1 MRLDNKLNG
10 SAAKVI
16 CSLSERATIIAFN
29 EAKAVREVRL
39 RGSPIARLV
48 DSGRIGGDELRA
60 AQDIESAFMAIS
72 GGLFMKPL
80 NMERVDGGRGNPDW
94 PHALAKI
101 VGQYQDWANFW
112 SDRRKQHLDY
122 TLEITIA
129 AVIDERHVRP
139 IAEDMGFSERK
150 VKDAIVG
157 GLRDYAARTQSI
169 DSSIAAKWR
178 AAALLTFRRSSG
190 QHVGE

>member
-10 SAAKVI
+10 SAAKGI

-112 SDRRKQHLDY
+112 SDRRKQHLDIWRKCAG
-122 TLEITIA
+122 ERGHA
-129 AVIDERHVRP
+129 IDE
-139 IAEDMGFSERK
+139 ERC
-150 VKDAIVG
+150 AHH
-157 GLRDYAARTQSI
+157 RQPP
-169 DSSIAAKWR
+169 KWR
-178 AAALLTFRRSSG
+178 TLHG
-190 QHVGE
+190 YH

>member
-10 SAAKVI
+10 SEAKVL
-16 CSLSERATIIAFN
+16 CSLSERATIIQFN
-29 EAKAVREVRL
+29 EAAKLVQATRL
-39 RGSPIARLV
+39 SGPPVARLV
-48 DSGRIGGDELRA
+48 ESKRIGAEELQA
-60 AQDIESAFMAIS
+60 AQEIEMAFMAIS
-72 GGLFMKPL
+72 GGLFMKPQ
-80 NMERVDGGRGNPDW
+80 NMEKVDGGRGNPDW
-94 PHALAKI
+94 PHKLAVI

-112 SDRRKQHLDY
+112 SDRRKQHLDH

-139 IAEDMGFSERK
+139 IAEDLGFSEKK

-157 GLRDYAARTQSI
+157 GLRDYAARTNTVTG
-169 DSSIAAKWR
+169 SIAEKWQ

-190 QHVGE
+190 QHVG